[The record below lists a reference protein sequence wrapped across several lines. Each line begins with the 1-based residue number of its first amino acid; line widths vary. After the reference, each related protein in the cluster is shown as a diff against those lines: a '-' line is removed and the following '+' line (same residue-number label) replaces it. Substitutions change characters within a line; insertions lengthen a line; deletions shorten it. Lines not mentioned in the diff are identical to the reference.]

1 MPPSCKSSICSS
13 RGFFSSLADKHAM
26 ADRNQQSPSSPVPR
40 QGVTRFI
47 KTIQNIFPCS
57 NWTSNGNSFTNI
69 SWHPWA
75 WLGHQ
80 RLQTSLHQVFHTH
93 HDPLLSLHC
102 TSTHFELHLLAFGPS
117 CQIPSA
123 PWWMSPGEQPSL
135 NNSTWPAR
143 RQGHNNGASG
153 NDVSQHT
160 SPYASRSFW
169 ILSEALKQPDCRRGS
184 MLEICE
190 TSKILFLLPF
200 LKEKTS
206 RSQQPRILYC
216 GSWALDP

>member
-1 MPPSCKSSICSS
+1 MPSSCKSFICSS

-80 RLQTSLHQVFHTH
+80 RLQTSLHHVFHTH
-93 HDPLLSLHC
+93 HDHILSLHC
-102 TSTHFELHLLAFGPS
+102 TSTHFELHLPNPLHTLMNVSWRATVTEQFHLAGMQTRP
-117 CQIPSA
+117 QQQ
-123 PWWMSPGEQPSL
+123 W
-135 NNSTWPAR
+135 
-143 RQGHNNGASG
+143 ASG
-153 NDVSQHT
+153 NDVSQRT

-190 TSKILFLLPF
+190 TSKMLFLLPC
-200 LKEKTS
+200 LEEKTS
-206 RSQQPRILYC
+206 RFQQPRILYC